1 MNSGKTGASRWLRL
15 ALFVF
20 LFCCFSAEKL
30 QSQTPLFLG
39 EDLVFYVSD
48 SLCVLRGEY
57 HFLNPGMTPLKTR
70 LFYPFPISEDL
81 PFPDKVEVRS
91 MESGVHLPLLGG
103 DGGVSF
109 VLEMDSLAQS
119 SIHVE
124 YWQTA
129 ESHIF
134 EYILTTTQAWSR
146 ALEWANYE
154 IHVPEHLELEYCS
167 LDLDTSWVE
176 IEKRVY
182 SIYRENYL
190 PVKNFEIRW
199 GNKE

>member
-1 MNSGKTGASRWLRL
+1 
-15 ALFVF
+15 
-20 LFCCFSAEKL
+20 
-30 QSQTPLFLG
+30 
-39 EDLVFYVSD
+39 
-48 SLCVLRGEY
+48 
-57 HFLNPGMTPLKTR
+57 MTPLKTR

>member
-1 MNSGKTGASRWLRL
+1 MLVS
-15 ALFVF
+15 
-20 LFCCFSAEKL
+20 LFCCFSPENL
-30 QSQTPLFLG
+30 HSQTPVFIG

-48 SLCVLRGEY
+48 SLCVVRGEY
-57 HFLNPGMTPLKTR
+57 HFLNPGSTPIKTR

-81 PFPDKVEVRS
+81 PFPDQIEVRS
-91 MESGVHLPLLGG
+91 METGVHLPLLGG
-103 DGGVSF
+103 QGGVSF
-109 VLEMDSLAQS
+109 VLGIEPLSQS

-134 EYILTTTQAWSR
+134 EYILTTTQVWSR

-154 IHVPEHLELEYCS
+154 IHVPDHLDLEFCS

-176 IEKRVY
+176 IETMVY
-182 SIYRENYL
+182 LISRENYL
-190 PVKNFEIRW
+190 PVKNFKIEW
-199 GNKE
+199 GIKD